1 MKNIWFYMSGL
12 GWIVYSYY
20 DWIIMGHQINVGYP
34 NKSMLDLLNFI
45 FPLLSL
51 LGLVRIHKNFS
62 GKNSRLLHNG
72 IKTSCVG
79 LIFMSLGKFG
89 GEWIFHAP
97 FPIYMLLFFI
107 GSILVSIG
115 LCMSLSLSN
124 SIIIKLVTLFVALL
138 TVAYPI
144 FPQLFIASSGA
155 LVATNIKGYLGIMMG
170 LLWILFGLSFDVI
183 RRSAG
188 QFDSRA

>member
-12 GWIVYSYY
+12 GWIIYSYH
-20 DWIIMGHQINVGYP
+20 DWIIMGHQINIGYP
-34 NKSMLDLLNFI
+34 TKNILDLLSFI

-51 LGLVRIHKNFS
+51 LGLVRIYKNVS

-72 IKTSCVG
+72 IKTSCIG
-79 LIFMSLGKFG
+79 LISMSLGKFG

-97 FPIYMLLFFI
+97 FPLYMLLFFI
-107 GSILVSIG
+107 GSILLSFG

-124 SIIIKLVTLFVALL
+124 SKIIRLNILFVALL
-138 TVAYPI
+138 TIAYPI
-144 FPQLFIASSGA
+144 LPQLIIASSGA

-170 LLWILFGLSFDVI
+170 VLWIMLGLSFDVI
-183 RRSAG
+183 KRNAG
-188 QFDSRA
+188 QFESRA